1 MDFITL
7 LSTNKTWLLITV
19 GLFSLLIGSFLNV
32 VIYRLPLILERQW
45 KAECMELANHNLI
58 PPNEAPFN
66 LVVPRSQCPTCG
78 HAISAWENIPILS
91 YLILKGRC
99 ISCKTPISMQYPL
112 IEAITALLSIL
123 AAWKLGYSA
132 QLLVFLPFTWTLIAL
147 FMIDAKTMLLPDH
160 LTLPLLW
167 AGLMVNYY
175 GVFTDLHSS
184 VMGAAIGYLSVW
196 SIFWIFKLLTG
207 KEGMGYG
214 DFKLLA
220 ALGAWGGW
228 AILPFVIFGASAFG
242 ALFGLTW
249 MALKGQQ
256 TSTPL
261 PFGPWLVAAGWV
273 AVLWQPV
280 ITQLTLG
287 YIFP

>member
-7 LSTNKTWLLITV
+7 LSTNSAWLLVTV

-32 VIYRLPLILERQW
+32 VIYRLPIILERQW
-45 KAECMELANHNLI
+45 KHECKEFLGDNSDTLYD
-58 PPNEAPFN
+58 APFN
-66 LVVPRSQCPTCG
+66 LVVPRSQCPSCG
-78 HAISAWENIPILS
+78 HAISAWENIPLIS
-91 YLILKGRC
+91 YLVLKGRC
-99 ISCKTPISMQYPL
+99 ISCKTPISIQYPI
-112 IEAITALLSIL
+112 IEAITALLGIL
-123 AAWKLGYSA
+123 AAWKFGYSI
-132 QLLVFLPFTWTLIAL
+132 QLIVFLPFTWVLIAL

-167 AGLMVNYY
+167 AGILVNYY

-184 VMGAAIGYLSVW
+184 VMGAMIGYISVW

-228 AILPFVIFGASAFG
+228 AILPFVIFSASAFG
-242 ALFGLTW
+242 AIFGLAW
-249 MALKGQQ
+249 MLLKRQE

-261 PFGPWLVAAGWV
+261 PFGPWLVVAGWV
-273 AVLWQPV
+273 ALFWQP
-280 ITQLTLG
+280 TLTTLTRN
-287 YIFP
+287 YFFP

>member
-1 MDFITL
+1 MDFLTL
-7 LSTNKTWLLITV
+7 LSTSTPWLLITV
-19 GLFSLLIGSFLNV
+19 GLFSLLVGSFLNV
-32 VIYRLPLILERQW
+32 VIYRLPIILERQW
-45 KAECMELANHNLI
+45 KHDCTELMGKNTDPLH
-58 PPNEAPFN
+58 EAPFN

-78 HAISAWENIPILS
+78 HAITAWENIPIIS
-91 YLILKGRC
+91 YLVLKGRC
-99 ISCKTPISMQYPL
+99 ISCQSPISVQYPAV
-112 IEAITALLSIL
+112 EAITALLCVL
-123 AAWKLGYSA
+123 AAWKFGYSI
-132 QLLVFLPFTWTLIAL
+132 QLALFLPFTWTLVAL
-147 FMIDAKTMLLPDH
+147 FMIDAKTMLLPDD
-160 LTLPLLW
+160 LTLPLMW
-167 AGLMVNYY
+167 AGLVVNYY

-196 SIFWIFKLLTG
+196 SIFWLFKLLTG

-242 ALFGLTW
+242 AVFGLVW
-249 MALKGQQ
+249 MALNRQK

-261 PFGPWLVAAGWV
+261 PFGPWLVMAGWV
-273 AVLWQPV
+273 AVFWLQP
-280 ITQLTLG
+280 ITHTTLG